1 MAASE
6 GSSHNYEISS
16 MVRGYHQYRSI
27 WNAIDGEELPYRVEL
42 SNPHDLFA
50 VAVNCRRT
58 RTKKISSICSSFLRR
73 GGTVL
78 CKVTGSR
85 RYSADLPQGGLEI
98 PCKFIFT
105 GISKDIEKVKKLIK
119 FATRDGKLSIITTES
134 PSSSITVA
142 ESSGTTV
149 DIAQSPSTSIT
160 VAESSSTTVDIAQSP
175 STSITVAESSSTTVD
190 IAQSP
195 STSITVAESSSTTVD
210 SAQSPST
217 SITVAESSG
226 TTVDIAQSPSTS
238 ITVAESS
245 STTVDVA
252 QSPCALIKVTKSPG
266 TTVKVPSS
274 STKVTE
280 SSVPLIT
287 ISKPASSFDVVD
299 SSIKI
304 ENTQLLGS
312 HCKRLK
318 SQTNQQ
324 GKK

>member
-1 MAASE
+1 M
-6 GSSHNYEISS
+6 
-16 MVRGYHQYRSI
+16 
-27 WNAIDGEELPYRVEL
+27 
-42 SNPHDLFA
+42 
-50 VAVNCRRT
+50 
-58 RTKKISSICSSFLRR
+58 
-73 GGTVL
+73 
-78 CKVTGSR
+78 TGSR

-160 VAESSSTTVDIAQSP
+160 VAESSSTTVD
-175 STSITVAESSSTTVD
+175 
-190 IAQSP
+190 
-195 STSITVAESSSTTVD
+195 
-210 SAQSPST
+210 SAQS
-217 SITVAESSG
+217 
-226 TTVDIAQSPSTS
+226 QSQLRSLLVQLLTLLSLPAHQSQLR
-238 ITVAESS
+238 

-280 SSVPLIT
+280 SSVPLLT

-324 GKK
+324 GKKVKRVMPSDEELGRIVRGDDLTDYSINCAFKMFKQQFTKVKGLHLTLYQRKKHSDKFLQDHIEIIHSRNSGYNHDV

>member
-1 MAASE
+1 M
-6 GSSHNYEISS
+6 
-16 MVRGYHQYRSI
+16 
-27 WNAIDGEELPYRVEL
+27 

-50 VAVNCRRT
+50 VAVC
-58 RTKKISSICSSFLRR
+58 KSEIVVGHVPKQISSICSSFLRR
-73 GGTVL
+73 GGTVF

-149 DIAQSPSTSIT
+149 
-160 VAESSSTTVDIAQSP
+160 EIAQSP

-210 SAQSPST
+210 SAVHQSQLRSLL
-217 SITVAESSG
+217 V
-226 TTVDIAQSPSTS
+226 
-238 ITVAESS
+238 
-245 STTVDVA
+245 
-252 QSPCALIKVTKSPG
+252 
-266 TTVKVPSS
+266 
-274 STKVTE
+274 
-280 SSVPLIT
+280 
-287 ISKPASSFDVVD
+287 
-299 SSIKI
+299 
-304 ENTQLLGS
+304 QLLTLLS
-312 HCKRLK
+312 LPAHQ
-318 SQTNQQ
+318 SQLRSLLVQLSMLLNLPVH
-324 GKK
+324 